1 MKFQKKVAL
10 ATLFAAMA
18 TASLVASAQTI
29 RVANQGDSLSMD
41 PHSLNESLQLSVTG
55 NVYEP
60 LVGRNKDLSLAPALA
75 TAWSSMAPA
84 RSSATTVDNFAVRR
98 GAASRICAA
107 RSRVRGRAKT
117 PCHPRRGLI
126 IPAR

>member
-18 TASLVASAQTI
+18 TASLVANAQTI

-60 LVGRNKDLSLAPALA
+60 LVGRNKDLSLEADLPHRLAL
-75 TAWSSMAPA
+75 
-84 RSSATTVDNFAVRR
+84 R
-98 GAASRICAA
+98 AAQ
-107 RSRVRGRAKT
+107 GRA
-117 PCHPRRGLI
+117 
-126 IPAR
+126 IP